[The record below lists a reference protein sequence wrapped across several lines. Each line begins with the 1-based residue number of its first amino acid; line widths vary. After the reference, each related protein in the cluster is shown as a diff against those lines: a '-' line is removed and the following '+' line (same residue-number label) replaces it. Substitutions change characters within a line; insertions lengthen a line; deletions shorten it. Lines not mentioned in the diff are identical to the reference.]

1 MRIIISNSSE
11 RPIYEQIVSQ
21 IKNAILSG
29 ELAEG
34 DPLPSLRFLA
44 KELRVS
50 IISTKRA
57 YEELEK
63 EGYIE
68 SHQGKGSFVTGRN
81 RELMREEQFRK
92 VERCLS
98 DAVEMARVSDISLKE
113 LKEVLETLYEEGG
126 EADGERE

>member
-1 MRIIISNSSE
+1 MKIIISNSGDQ
-11 RPIYEQIVSQ
+11 PIYEQIAGQ

-34 DPLPSLRFLA
+34 AALPSLRFLA

-68 SHQGKGSFVTGRN
+68 SFQGKLCHRQEPGA
-81 RELMREEQFRK
+81 
-92 VERCLS
+92 
-98 DAVEMARVSDISLKE
+98 DA
-113 LKEVLETLYEEGG
+113 GG
-126 EADGERE
+126 AV

>member
-1 MRIIISNSSE
+1 MKIIISNSGDQ
-11 RPIYEQIVSQ
+11 PIYEQIAGQ

-29 ELAEG
+29 GLAEG
-34 DPLPSLRFLA
+34 AALPSLRFLA

-68 SHQGKGSFVTGRN
+68 SFQGKGSFVTGRN
-81 RELMREEQFRK
+81 RELMREEQFK
-92 VERCLS
+92 KIEASLLS
-98 DAVEMARVSDISLKE
+98 AVEMAKISGISLKE
-113 LKEVLETLYEEGG
+113 LEEVLEALYDGNGG
-126 EADGERE
+126 C

>member
-1 MRIIISNSSE
+1 MKIIISNSGDQ
-11 RPIYEQIVSQ
+11 PIYEQIAGQ

-29 ELAEG
+29 GLAEG
-34 DPLPSLRFLA
+34 AALPSLRFLA

-68 SHQGKGSFVTGRN
+68 SFQGKGSFVTGRN
-81 RELMREEQFRK
+81 RELMREEQFK
-92 VERCLS
+92 KIEASLLS
-98 DAVEMARVSDISLKE
+98 AVEMAKISGISLKE
-113 LKEVLETLYEEGG
+113 LEEVLEALY
-126 EADGERE
+126 DGNGVCDER

>member
-1 MRIIISNSSE
+1 MKIIISNSGDQ
-11 RPIYEQIVSQ
+11 PIYEQIAGQ

-29 ELAEG
+29 GLAKG
-34 DPLPSLRFLA
+34 AALPSLRFLA

-68 SHQGKGSFVTGRN
+68 SFQGKGSFVTGRN
-81 RELMREEQFRK
+81 RELMREEQFK
-92 VERCLS
+92 KIEASLLS
-98 DAVEMARVSDISLKE
+98 AVEMAKISGISLKE
-113 LKEVLETLYEEGG
+113 LEEVLEALYDGNGGCEE
-126 EADGERE
+126 R

>member
-1 MRIIISNSSE
+1 MKIIISNSGDQ
-11 RPIYEQIVSQ
+11 PIYEQIAGQ

-29 ELAEG
+29 GLAEG
-34 DPLPSLRFLA
+34 AALPSLRFLA

-68 SHQGKGSFVTGRN
+68 SFQGKGSFVTGRN
-81 RELMREEQFRK
+81 RELMREEQFK
-92 VERCLS
+92 KIEASLLS
-98 DAVEMARVSDISLKE
+98 AVEMAKISGISLKE
-113 LKEVLETLYEEGG
+113 LEEVLEALYDGNGGCEG
-126 EADGERE
+126 R

>member
-1 MRIIISNSSE
+1 MKIIISNSGDQ
-11 RPIYEQIVSQ
+11 PIYEQIAGQ

-29 ELAEG
+29 GLAEG
-34 DPLPSLRFLA
+34 AALPSLRFLA

-68 SHQGKGSFVTGRN
+68 SFQGKGSFVTGRN
-81 RELMREEQFRK
+81 RELMREEQFK
-92 VERCLS
+92 KIEASLLS
-98 DAVEMARVSDISLKE
+98 AVEMAKISGISLKE
-113 LKEVLETLYEEGG
+113 LEEVLEALYDGNGG
-126 EADGERE
+126 CAER

>member
-1 MRIIISNSSE
+1 MKIIISNSSE
-11 RPIYEQIVSQ
+11 KPIYEQITIQV
-21 IKNAILSG
+21 KNAIMSG
-29 ELAEG
+29 ELGTG
-34 DPLPSLRFLA
+34 DPLPSLRLLA

-68 SHQGKGSFVTGRN
+68 SIQGKGSFVTGRN

-92 VERCLS
+92 VEEFLQS
-98 DAVEMARVSDISLKE
+98 AVDLARISSISLNE
-113 LKEVLETLYEEGG
+113 LEEVLEALYE
-126 EADGERE
+126 DGAESV